1 MKLHTLKLQN
11 FMGIRDFTL
20 DAQGEDVAVY
30 ADNGVGKTTIFSAF
44 TWLLRDKD
52 SQNRKDFELKTIGPD
67 GRAFSG
73 LEHSVEGVF
82 ELEGGRKIA
91 LKKIYKEVWTRK
103 RGAPK
108 ASFSGHTTDHF
119 IDGVPMEKKYYQ
131 DQIKT
136 LVPDEE
142 VFMLLT
148 NPRYFNDQLHWEK
161 RRQVLLEVCGDVT
174 TEEVVEV
181 NPELAKLPG
190 LLEGR
195 SIDDYR
201 KVLASRQRE
210 VNNSLK
216 QIPVRIDEV
225 ARALPDLEGIDKT
238 AHENA
243 INLIGSIVEDKDTR
257 WRNLVSGGGAAE
269 LRTQIAG
276 VKADMAELKNSLIA
290 EHQQAQAP
298 ASDRRREINSAIK
311 ALDESIRD
319 IKDHI
324 ARNEMLKEPIVERIE
339 IARKDWHTADARVF
353 EYTPDENCPTCGQSL
368 PADQVEAAREKAL
381 QNFNLEK
388 ARVLTDI
395 SERGKH
401 YKSALVSHDTKLAE
415 AADQLQAAET
425 ELSELMREWETLP
438 VESTAAPVDLEAD
451 PEYKALTDKLK
462 GLEGQLVTLDA
473 TRGGQISALQAEI
486 AEMKQ
491 KLRESEA
498 EMAKFERHA
507 QGLKRIEELKAQER
521 ELAAEFEGLEA
532 EQHLLDQFTRAKVN
546 LLDAKIN
553 EHFELARFK
562 MFDENI
568 NGGLE
573 PTCETLYNN
582 VPWGGGL
589 NNGAQLNVGV
599 DIINTLAD
607 HYKFYPPIIV
617 DNAESVTKL
626 IPAKGQLIKLLVSEQ
641 DKSLRVENL

>member
-82 ELEGGRKIA
+82 ELEGGRKIT

-368 PADQVEAAREKAL
+368 PADQVEATREKAL
-381 QNFNLEK
+381 HNFNLEK

-401 YKSALVSHDTKLAE
+401 YKSALVSHDARLAE

-425 ELSELMREWETLP
+425 ELSELMREWEALP
-438 VESTAAPVDLEAD
+438 VESAAAPVDLEAD

-498 EMAKFERHA
+498 EMAKFEQHA

>member
-1 MKLHTLKLQN
+1 MKLNTLKLQN

-20 DAQGEDVAVY
+20 DARGEDVAVY

-67 GRAFSG
+67 GRALSG
-73 LEHSVEGVF
+73 LEHSVEGSFV
-82 ELEGGRKIA
+82 LEGGRKIT

-161 RRQVLLEVCGDVT
+161 RRQVLLEVCGEVT
-174 TEEVVEV
+174 TEEVIEV

-225 ARALPDLEGIDKT
+225 ARALPNLEGIDKS

-243 INLIGSIVEDKDTR
+243 INLIGSILEDKETR
-257 WRNLVSGGGAAE
+257 RRNLEAGGGAAE

-298 ASDRRREINSAIK
+298 TLDRRLELKSAIK
-311 ALDESIRD
+311 AVNDNIDTLKQ
-319 IKDHI
+319 KD
-324 ARNEMLKEPIVERIE
+324 AALKAAKEIPTRRIE
-339 IARKDWHTADARVF
+339 EARQNWHIEDARVL
-353 EYTPDENCPTCGQSL
+353 EYTPDETCPTCGQSL
-368 PADQVEAAREKAL
+368 PTDQVEAAREKAQ
-381 QNFNLEK
+381 QNFNYDKAQMLEHISAEGKRYK
-388 ARVLTDI
+388 A
-395 SERGKH
+395 E
-401 YKSALVSHDTKLAE
+401 LVSIDTKIAE
-415 AADQLQAAET
+415 TLDQLQAAET
-425 ELSELMREWETLP
+425 EFSELMREWDALP
-438 VESTAAPVDLEAD
+438 VESTVAPVDLEAD

-462 GLEGQLVTLDA
+462 GLEGQLLTLDA

-486 AEMKQ
+486 TEMKQ

-498 EMAKFERHA
+498 EMAKFEQHA

-532 EQHLLDQFTRAKVN
+532 EQHLVDQFTRAKVN

>member
-82 ELEGGRKIA
+82 ELEGGRKIT

-401 YKSALVSHDTKLAE
+401 YKSALVSHDARLAE

-491 KLRESEA
+491 KLRASEA
-498 EMAKFERHA
+498 EMAKFEQHA